1 MDISVVIPTYNRA
14 RFLRRALDSVY
25 NQSLLPQEVIVVDDG
40 SDDDTADF
48 IRHRYPEVRYQYQPK
63 RGVSSARNRGIEMS
77 CGEWVALLDS
87 DDAWQPNKLHRQ
99 CTALQA
105 NSDYLVCHTDE
116 IWVRHGRRVNPMKK
130 HAKKGGRVFRD
141 NLPLCA
147 ISPSS
152 AMIHRKIFE
161 KVGGFDE
168 SLPVCEDYDLW
179 LRICSRYPILFVEEC
194 LLTKYGGHSDQLSRH
209 HWGMD
214 RFRIQALE
222 NIIESGTL
230 RDKDRSAAVGML
242 LRKCTILLQGAKKRR
257 NHSLIKQCERI
268 LLLHPQPFEQ
278 DAVAA
283 R

>member
-14 RFLRRALDSVY
+14 RLLRRALDSVY
-25 NQSLLPQEVIVVDDG
+25 NQSLPPQEVIVVDDG

-48 IRHRYPEVRYQYQPK
+48 IRRRYPEVRYQYQSK

-77 CGEWVALLDS
+77 CGEWIALLDS

-99 CTALQA
+99 WKALQA
-105 NSDYLVCHTDE
+105 NPDYLACHTDE

-130 HAKKGGRVFRD
+130 HAKKGGRVFQD

-152 AMIHRKIFE
+152 VIIHRKIFE
-161 KVGGFDE
+161 RVGRFDE

-179 LRICSRYPILFVEEC
+179 LRICSHYPILFVEEC

-209 HWGMD
+209 YWGMD
-214 RFRIQALE
+214 RFRVQALE
-222 NIIESGTL
+222 NIIESGNL

-242 LRKCTILLQGAKKRR
+242 LRKCAILLQGAKKRR
-257 NHSLIKQCERI
+257 NHSLIKQCEKI
-268 LLLHPQPFEQ
+268 LIRHPQPFEQ
-278 DAVAA
+278 NVVAA